1 MNIVSL
7 RNSSQ
12 FATPVFL
19 ETSERSIFVSE
30 FKDVVL
36 SGRNIHYPNC
46 LLQLSDNSIVN
57 PYDEKVMSLNKDS
70 FYDNNLWDGPFIQP
84 TETVDGPVFFFVY
97 NVDNYFHF
105 IYDTLPILNSYFE
118 TKKSNPSLQLVLQT
132 SHPTKKELHPFVR
145 EFLQAVNVD
154 SYSFA
159 KENTLYK
166 SMFVSTSYTHGG
178 FSNSP
183 PSPLAYTIWKSINPP
198 TLAEVYPKRFYISR
212 RTWVHGNTT
221 NIGTNYTVKRKCMN
235 EELLVSVLRKYNIEE
250 VFTELA
256 TTEQKIKLFSEAE
269 LVVGIIGGGMCN
281 LLFAPSAT
289 KSLCIV
295 TPEFLEINERFK
307 YSMEN
312 TNILYSRSAD
322 LLPFT
327 GKFSLYTRVKVKTT
341 GFVGEV
347 LECKDTQVRVALSGN
362 DVAGFSQDFPMRE
375 EWFQEDELE
384 ALDKGLNSPFLVDI
398 QKFESDLNTL
408 LNRN

>member
-7 RNSSQ
+7 RDSSQ
-12 FATPVFL
+12 FASPVFL
-19 ETSERSIFVSE
+19 ETSERSIFISE
-30 FKDVVL
+30 FKNVLL

-46 LLQLSDNSIVN
+46 LLQLNDSTIIN

-70 FYDNNLWDGPFIQP
+70 FYDNNVWNGSLVQP
-84 TETVDGPVFFFVY
+84 TETVNEPVFFFIY

-118 TKKSNPSLQLVLQT
+118 MKKTVPNLQIILQT

-159 KENTLYK
+159 KENTLYERI
-166 SMFVSTSYTHGG
+166 FVSTSYTHGG

-183 PSPLAYTIWKSINPP
+183 PSPLAYTLWKSINPP
-198 TLAEVYPKRFYISR
+198 TISETYPKRFYISR
-212 RTWVHGNTT
+212 RTWIHGNTS

-235 EELLVSVLRKYNIEE
+235 EDLVVTVLRKYNIQE

-281 LLFAPSAT
+281 LLFAPPKT

-312 TNILYSRSAD
+312 TTIQYSRSAE
-322 LLPFT
+322 LTPFS

-341 GFVGEV
+341 GLIGEV

-375 EWFQEDELE
+375 EWFQEDDLE
-384 ALDKGLNSPFLVDI
+384 ALDKGLNSPFFVDI
-398 QKFESDLNTL
+398 QKLESDLNTL